1 MVNHYSGYEYLSKNV
16 KSSYDVITKQ
26 HDGSLESSPI
36 QFDDIPKENSRLL
49 VIDEEKML
57 MHTMDGIWIINR
69 NNV

>member
-26 HDGSLESSPI
+26 YDGSLEISPI
-36 QFDDIPKENSRLL
+36 QFDDMPKENSRLL
-49 VIDEEKML
+49 VINEEKML